1 MKGKLELI
9 ADKYGAFGQQLLTI
23 MYGGVFQDENAR
35 HMTNSGTFKQKC
47 HVSHSK
53 WRFKRLHQRQ
63 WS

>member
-53 WRFKRLHQRQ
+53 
-63 WS
+63 